1 MASQSEP
8 ILIRHLETS
17 ENIGSRF
24 PNHFQGLK
32 TEREFMNNFTSATAH
47 QKMFM
52 QYFKGSIPE
61 IQRVMLEI
69 EKELASL
76 EN

>member
-1 MASQSEP
+1 M
-8 ILIRHLETS
+8 
-17 ENIGSRF
+17 
-24 PNHFQGLK
+24 NH
-32 TEREFMNNFTSATAH
+32 FTSATAH